1 MLCLGMPQAALF
13 LNFNSST
20 NKHSIVNHAY
30 TPLHLLLL
38 HISLLPNTRQSTC
51 FTSIFT
57 FFISPP
63 STMTSPTLLSRKR
76 NPYGLHLVDRARGR
90 CCLWYEGLF
99 KFALFSLILSTL
111 PFRRRNPY
119 RLLLWFIPVG
129 YLMFFLADLIFFIIF
144 YV

>member
-1 MLCLGMPQAALF
+1 MSCLGMPQAALF

-30 TPLHLLLL
+30 APLHLLLL
-38 HISLLPNTRQSTC
+38 HIGLLPNTHESTC
-51 FTSIFT
+51 SAPIST
-57 FFISPP
+57 FFNSHL
-63 STMTSPTLLSRKR
+63 STMMSPTLLSKKR
-76 NPYGLHLVDRARGR
+76 NPYGLHSVDRARGR
-90 CCLWYEGLF
+90 CCLWYEGSF
-99 KFALFSLILSTL
+99 KFVLFSLILSTL

-129 YLMFFLADLIFFIIF
+129 YLMFFLADLRVFIIF